1 MADTILPA
9 VQALYVKSVDLR
21 HSSESRHTRSV
32 LSVVLLVRVGPP
44 IISYELTPLVTGTQV
59 KKVLIS

>member
-9 VQALYVKSVDLR
+9 VQALYVESVDLR
-21 HSSESRHTRSV
+21 HSSESRHTWSV

-44 IISYELTPLVTGTQV
+44 IISYELTQLLQLLEH
-59 KKVLIS
+59 K